1 MEGEKK
7 LKKLNE
13 IEKPEILVVRQK
25 TATRSLVIITKSVKT
40 KNFHAFVIFLYEG
53 LFKIVVEIVGYFLH
67 EVNAAFTHYIMLG
80 AWIDEVVN
88 WNVVGYAYIEE
99 IE

>member
-1 MEGEKK
+1 MKIFT
-7 LKKLNE
+7 LL
-13 IEKPEILVVRQK
+13 L
-25 TATRSLVIITKSVKT
+25 
-40 KNFHAFVIFLYEG
+40 FFLYEG

-99 IE
+99 IEWMLIEHYIVDEALTDEEFTFEVGGLVH